1 MLIFCRIVGPKQAKL
16 DEALASLREKQALLA
31 EAQAKLD
38 ELSKK
43 LATLQAEYNEKLK
56 QKEQL
61 RLKAEMLMLKLERA
75 AMLVDG
81 LSGEKVSPF

>member
-1 MLIFCRIVGPKQAKL
+1 M
-16 DEALASLREKQALLA
+16 LA

-43 LATLQAEYNEKLK
+43 LALLQAEYNEKLT

-61 RLKAEMLMLKLERA
+61 RLKAESLMLKLERA

-81 LSGEKVSPF
+81 LSGERVYQFIEEYLKINY